1 MPLSESDLSSI
12 AKEISNAK
20 KELDGA
26 KDAVPNIQ
34 KQVAEKIEA
43 VKRIKILYNNSAA
56 DKVDPLEEEHKWLN
70 GTTYSKITDEII
82 DASAKRSDGN
92 IFFPTDWKISAAKVV
107 DLSNGNPKTS
117 TADNELEV
125 INKSLANSGLKALID
140 LLIDGQSSSM
150 ADTSLSSNYT
160 AGSGTVQ
167 ITAGSA
173 TVGRLLYISDGTN
186 SGCFLI
192 LSKIG
197 TSIEVQEII
206 PPQGNI
212 QKINSLVKENI
223 PGFSDSERQN
233 LSSLKFQNVLSVLIQ
248 RISSS
253 LVKWKTDIDGQS
265 FSLAVNYDASAST
278 SQAKTKISS
287 LVSLYASW
295 SSKPSTGATGKW
307 NNSGFLPLRTAINAR
322 PSEISARSSDIVT
335 VLGSVSQ
342 DSKGRYS
349 GSGHYLQRFKCLN
362 FLINGANGALY
373 ERYNLEILKNTF
385 ESKVSNELDKF
396 STFRNAVVYSSMIED
411 HKGSS
416 SLRFDTVA
424 GLSVG
429 DKVLV
434 CADNQNAL
442 SLTITA
448 ISNLSISFDKE
459 IPAAYSKSASGGL
472 IKAI

>member
-1 MPLSESDLSSI
+1 MPLSESDLSNI
-12 AKEISNAK
+12 AKEISSAK

-43 VKRIKILYNNSAA
+43 VKRIKILYNNSAI

-82 DASAKRSDGN
+82 EASAKRSDGN
-92 IFFPTDWKISAAKVV
+92 IFFPTDWKISATKVTQ
-107 DLSNGNPKTS
+107 LSNGNPKTA
-117 TADNELEV
+117 TADNELELLD
-125 INKSLANSGLKALID
+125 KSLISGGLKALID
-140 LLIDGQSSSM
+140 LLIDGQSSAM
-150 ADTSLSSNYT
+150 LDTSLDLNYT
-160 AGSGTVQ
+160 VGSGTLQ
-167 ITAGSA
+167 IVAGSP
-173 TVGRLLYISDGTN
+173 TVGRLLYASDGIN

-197 TSIEVQEII
+197 TTLQVQEII
-206 PPQGNI
+206 SPQGNI

-233 LSSLKFQNVLSVLIQ
+233 LSSLKFQNILTVLTERI
-248 RISSS
+248 ISS
-253 LVKWKTDIDGQS
+253 LAKWKTAVDGQNS
-265 FSLAVNYDASAST
+265 SLIINYDTSAST

-287 LVSLYASW
+287 LLSLYTSW
-295 SSKPSTGATGKW
+295 SLKPSTGVTGKW
-307 NNSGFLPLRTAINAR
+307 NNSGFLPLRAAISAR
-322 PSEISARSSDIVT
+322 PSEISARSLDIMT
-335 VLGSVSQ
+335 ALGSVSQ
-342 DSKGRYS
+342 DSKGRYL

-411 HKGSS
+411 HKGSTS
-416 SLRFDTVA
+416 IRFDTVA

-459 IPAAYSKSASGGL
+459 VPAAYSKSASAGL